1 MQNEHKKMMWVRRGT
16 KSQVLQKKEVNDGS
30 PKCHLSHL
38 IFTAHLVQLV
48 KQVCLVVVQSLMKVS
63 HTFQYSVCTPEPK
76 LQSLHH
82 RTLRKS

>member
-1 MQNEHKKMMWVRRGT
+1 MMAPLG
-16 KSQVLQKKEVNDGS
+16 

-63 HTFQYSVCTPEPK
+63 HTFQHSVCTPEPK
-76 LQSLHH
+76 LQSLHQNSNQM
-82 RTLRKS
+82 LRKSYHNGLYFIKKLGP